1 MKKFNTPVVEV
12 INFQVEDIIC
22 VSNEFSG
29 EGSGGFPVQPPA
41 APTATDDELVLE
53 GDELWYNLFIVT
65 KKHSS

>member
-29 EGSGGFPVQPPA
+29 EGSGGFPV
-41 APTATDDELVLE
+41 APDQTPVPTVPGQLPDDEF
-53 GDELWYNLFIVT
+53 DF
-65 KKHSS
+65 

>member
-29 EGSGGFPVQPPA
+29 EGSGGFPLQPA
-41 APTATDDELVLE
+41 ASPSPTDDELVLD
-53 GDELWYNLFIVT
+53 GDEL
-65 KKHSS
+65 

>member
-29 EGSGGFPVQPPA
+29 EGSGGFPVQTPA
-41 APTATDDELVLE
+41 PSPTDDELVLE
-53 GDELWYNLFIVT
+53 GDEL
-65 KKHSS
+65 

>member
-29 EGSGGFPVQPPA
+29 EGSGGFPV
-41 APTATDDELVLE
+41 APDQTPVPTVPGQLPDDE
-53 GDELWYNLFIVT
+53 F
-65 KKHSS
+65 

>member
-29 EGSGGFPVQPPA
+29 EGSGGFPVQPSAPVVGPA
-41 APTATDDELVLE
+41 TEKPLPDDE
-53 GDELWYNLFIVT
+53 F
-65 KKHSS
+65 